1 MKKEKKAFQ
10 FDDLINDFFAELEA
24 GDERQVLEKF
34 IRDFPEFESEFI
46 EAAAYKRT
54 VSEIPEREYSQ
65 EEEEKLTLRTNSVVQ
80 NILYKYRLNDSA
92 IQVLTQKVDEIS
104 PLVDLKAEIKRKGF
118 TVKSFARAAGLS
130 ETIIDAFHTREVL
143 FASIKRKAIENVA
156 ATLGYPFEIVRNF
169 LRLNA
174 VPELSHLKAD
184 EPPRFS
190 SQMDF
195 SELVATDP
203 DMTNDEKKYW
213 LDQKS

>member
-1 MKKEKKAFQ
+1 MNKEKKAFQ
-10 FDDLINDFFAELEA
+10 FDDLINDFFAALEV
-24 GDERQVLEKF
+24 GDEKQVLENF
-34 IRDFPEFESEFI
+34 IRDFPEFEFDLI

-54 VSEIPEREYSQ
+54 ISETPEREYSK
-65 EEEEKLTLRTNSVVQ
+65 EEEERLTLRTNSVVQ
-80 NILYKYRLNDSA
+80 NLLYKYRQSDQA
-92 IQVLTQKVDEIS
+92 AQARTEKVDEAL

-156 ATLGYPFEIVRNF
+156 TVLGYPFEIVRNF

-174 VPELSHLKAD
+174 VPEPSHLKAD
-184 EPPRFS
+184 EPLRFS

-203 DMTNDEKKYW
+203 DMTDDEKRYW
-213 LDQKS
+213 LDQES

>member
-1 MKKEKKAFQ
+1 MNEEKKVFQ
-10 FDDLINDFFAELEA
+10 FDDLINDFFADLET
-24 GDERQVLEKF
+24 GDENQVLENYIK
-34 IRDFPEFESEFI
+34 DFPEFKIELL
-46 EAAAYKRT
+46 EAAAYKLT

-92 IQVLTQKVDEIS
+92 IQAQTQNVDEIS

-143 FASIKRKAIENVA
+143 FASIKQKAIENVA

-169 LRLNA
+169 LQLNA

-203 DMTNDEKKYW
+203 DMTDDEKKYW

>member
-1 MKKEKKAFQ
+1 MKKEKKEFQ

-24 GDERQVLEKF
+24 GDERQVLENF
-34 IRDFPEFESEFI
+34 IRDFPEFEIDLI
-46 EAAAYKRT
+46 EAAVYKRT

-65 EEEEKLTLRTNSVVQ
+65 EEEEKLTLRTNSIVQ
-80 NILYKYRLNDSA
+80 NILYKYRLSDSA
-92 IQVLTQKVDEIS
+92 AQAQTQEVDKFS

-118 TVKSFARAAGLS
+118 TVKTFARAAGLS

-143 FASIKRKAIENVA
+143 YSSIKRQAIENVA
-156 ATLGYPFEIVRNF
+156 TALGYPFEIIRNF

-174 VPELSHLKAD
+174 VPEPLHLKAD

-195 SELVATDP
+195 SELIATDP
-203 DMTNDEKKYW
+203 DMTEDEKKYW
-213 LDQKS
+213 LEQES